1 MNIRSKYNVGDTVFI
16 VQYNNFS
23 GTYTCFNYDIKYIIY
38 DGSDIFYGF
47 VYGIEAMENTVF
59 DDKLTAQR
67 MCDFLN
73 SQLDWSE

>member
-1 MNIRSKYNVGDTVFI
+1 MNIRSKYNVGDTVYI
-16 VQYNNFS
+16 VQYNNLS
-23 GTYTCFNYDIKYIIY
+23 GTYTCFDYNIKYITY

-59 DDKLTAQR
+59 DDKLTAKR

-73 SQLDWSE
+73 SQLEWVE